1 MKKLFIVALC
11 FVSLFAYPFVSSAH
25 QEGTGHIPSLFH
37 EYTQTNLIYYTNY
50 TSGMPDDWLDSRYS
64 KTISD
69 VDYIKPAFEGQVS
82 EDTLQDT
89 SRSALSEQTQV
100 CLLCHKKSTPG
111 IVEDW
116 LTSRH
121 SKTTPDM
128 ALSKPVLERRISS
141 DTIPE
146 NFRSVVVGCYECH
159 GQNIS
164 THKDNFEHFGF
175 RINVIVSPNDCR
187 TCHSVEADQ
196 FAMSKK
202 AHALN
207 NLQKNP
213 LYHTMVETGLSSK
226 GSSDGAIISI
236 TATENSRAE
245 SCYSCHGTEVT
256 VNGMK
261 KVSTPS
267 GDIEVPNLTNW
278 PNQGV
283 GRINPDGSSGACTAC
298 HPRHSFSIEIAR
310 KPYTCSQCHLEP
322 DTPAFEVYE
331 ESKHGNIFNSKQHEW
346 NWNNVPWRIGK
357 DFQAPTCATCHNSL
371 ITTSDG
377 VVIAPRTHDFG
388 SRMWVRLFGLPY
400 SHPQPKSGKTYE
412 IKNKD
417 GQPLPVTFTGELA
430 SEYLISKEE
439 QMRRQTE
446 MKTICRSCHN
456 TDWINGH
463 FAKMDITIAETDKAV
478 LAATQL
484 LQKAWDK
491 KLADPSNPFDEIIEN
506 DWVKQWLYYANS
518 VRFGSAM
525 GGYDYTTFKNGWLEL
540 TANLRKMHDFIETH
554 INVSIDK

>member
-1 MKKLFIVALC
+1 MMKQQLICVMFFI
-11 FVSLFAYPFVSSAH
+11 SLFLYSKATLADP
-25 QEGTGHIPSLFH
+25 ERPGRLPSVFH
-37 EYTQTNLIYYTNY
+37 EPSHKNLLCSNDSPPGTLK
-50 TSGMPDDWLDSRYS
+50 DWLVSRNAKMNS
-64 KTISD
+64 AT
-69 VDYIKPAFEGQVS
+69 AFTLPVLDKQVS
-82 EDTLQDT
+82 GDAVPETVT
-89 SRSALSEQTQV
+89 PILSEQSQV
-100 CLLCHKKSTPG
+100 CILCHRNITPG

-121 SKTTPDM
+121 AKTTPAM
-128 ALSKPVLERRISS
+128 ALTKPVLERRVSS

-146 NFRSVVVGCYECH
+146 NFRSVVVGCFECH
-159 GQNIS
+159 GQNAS
-164 THKDNFEHFGF
+164 AHKDNFEHFGF

-187 TCHSVEADQ
+187 TCHVVEADQ

-202 AHALN
+202 AHALD

-213 LYHTMVETGLSSK
+213 LYHTMVETGLSAK
-226 GSSDGAIISI
+226 GSSDGAVISI
-236 TATENSRAE
+236 TASENSKAE

-256 VNGMK
+256 VKGTK
-261 KVSTPS
+261 TISTS
-267 GDIEVPNLTNW
+267 LGDIDVPDLANW

-310 KPYTCSQCHLEP
+310 KPFTCSQCHLEP

-377 VVIAPRTHDFG
+377 RVVAQRTHNFG

-400 SHPQPKSGKTYE
+400 SHPQPKSGRTYE

-417 GQPLPVTFTGELA
+417 GLPLPVTLNGEIA
-430 SEYLISKEE
+430 SEYLISNEE
-439 QMRRQTE
+439 QTRRQNE

-478 LAATQL
+478 MAATQL
-484 LQKAWDK
+484 LQKAWGTG
-491 KLADPSNPFDEIIEN
+491 LADPSNPFDEMIEH
-506 DWVKQWLYYANS
+506 DWIKQWLYYANS

-525 GGYDYTTFKNGWLEL
+525 GGHDYTTFKNGWLEL
-540 TANLRKMHDFIETH
+540 TENLGKMQDFMKTH
-554 INVSIDK
+554 TISK

>member
-1 MKKLFIVALC
+1 MKQQFIFAICL
-11 FVSLFAYPFVSSAH
+11 VSLFVYPRVTPADQESPVYIQSVFEEHSHINLLRYLDYATVTSDDRLSSRHVKTTPEMTSIRAVMDRPVS
-25 QEGTGHIPSLFH
+25 G
-37 EYTQTNLIYYTNY
+37 
-50 TSGMPDDWLDSRYS
+50 
-64 KTISD
+64 
-69 VDYIKPAFEGQVS
+69 
-82 EDTLQDT
+82 DTVPETLH
-89 SRSALSEQTQV
+89 SVLSEQTQV
-100 CLLCHKKSTPG
+100 CLLCHKNTTPG

-121 SKTTPDM
+121 AKTTPDM
-128 ALSKPVLERRISS
+128 AISKPVLERRVSS
-141 DTIPE
+141 NTIPE

-159 GQNIS
+159 SQNAS
-164 THKDNFEHFGF
+164 AHKDNFEHFGF

-187 TCHSVEADQ
+187 TCHPVEADQ

-202 AHALN
+202 AHALD

-226 GSSDGAIISI
+226 AGKDDSMLSI
-236 TATENSRAE
+236 TASENSKAE
-245 SCYSCHGTEVT
+245 SCYGCHGTEVT
-256 VNGMK
+256 VRGMK
-261 KVSTPS
+261 KVSTDL
-267 GDIEVPNLTNW
+267 GEIEVPDLANW

-371 ITTSDG
+371 ITTADG
-377 VVIAPRTHDFG
+377 RVVASRTHDFG

-400 SHPQPKSGKTYE
+400 SHPQPKSGQTYV

-417 GQPLPVTFTGELA
+417 GLPLPTTFTGELA

-439 QMRRQTE
+439 QLRRQNE
-446 MKTICRSCHN
+446 MKTICRCCHN
-456 TDWINGH
+456 TDWINQH
-463 FAKMDITIAETDKAV
+463 FAKLDITIAETDKAV

-484 LQKAWDK
+484 LQKAWSTG
-491 KLADPSNPFDEIIEN
+491 LADPSNPFDEMIEH
-506 DWVKQWLYYANS
+506 DWIKQWLYYANS

-525 GGYDYTTFKNGWLEL
+525 GGPDYATFKNGWLEL
-540 TANLRKMHDFIETH
+540 TANLCKMRDYIET
-554 INVSIDK
+554 KK

>member
-1 MKKLFIVALC
+1 MKQKLVYMLC
-11 FVSLFAYPFVSSAH
+11 LVSLVMYTAETLAAQEKHVSTSALPSE
-25 QEGTGHIPSLFH
+25 QTQVRLLWNLNDTPGTG
-37 EYTQTNLIYYTNY
+37 N
-50 TSGMPDDWLDSRYS
+50 DWLTNRDF
-64 KTISD
+64 KTTPETII
-69 VDYIKPAFEGQVS
+69 IKPVLDRQVS
-82 EDTLQDT
+82 GDTVPETL
-89 SRSALSEQTQV
+89 RSVLSEQTQV
-100 CLLCHKKSTPG
+100 CLLCHKNSTPG

-121 SKTTPDM
+121 SKITPDM
-128 ALSKPVLERRISS
+128 AFSKPALERRISS

-159 GQNIS
+159 SQNAS
-164 THKDNFEHFGF
+164 AHKDNFEHFGF

-202 AHALN
+202 AHALD
-207 NLQKNP
+207 NLRKNP

-226 GSSDGAIISI
+226 AGKDDSILSI
-236 TATENSRAE
+236 TASENSKAE
-245 SCYSCHGTEVT
+245 SCYGCHGTEVT
-256 VNGMK
+256 VRGMK
-261 KVSTPS
+261 KVSTDL
-267 GDIEVPNLTNW
+267 GEIDVPDLTNW

-298 HPRHSFSIEIAR
+298 HPRHSFSIEVAR

-371 ITTSDG
+371 VTTSDG
-377 VVIAPRTHDFG
+377 RVVASRTHNFG

-400 SHPQPKSGKTYE
+400 SHPQPKSGQTYG

-417 GQPLPVTFTGELA
+417 GLPLPTTFNGELA

-439 QMRRQTE
+439 QIRRQNE
-446 MKTICRSCHN
+446 MKTLCRCCHN
-456 TDWINGH
+456 TDWINQH

-484 LQKAWDK
+484 LQKAWSAG
-491 KLADPSNPFDEIIEN
+491 LADPSNPFDEMIEN
-506 DWVKQWLYYANS
+506 DWIKQWLYYANS
-518 VRFGSAM
+518 TRFASAM
-525 GGYDYTTFKNGWLEL
+525 GGPDYATFKNGWLEL
-540 TANLRKMHDFIETH
+540 TANLCKMRDYIETQ
-554 INVSIDK
+554 K